1 MSLHLRIITPKR
13 IVFSGNVKSVTVPG
27 EKGRFQILR
36 NHAPIVSNL
45 VIGEI
50 KIVDEKDN
58 TIYYSVNGGFVYVFK
73 NDIKVISDEV
83 FESSEI
89 DWKKEELE
97 LTRLKEEIKQK
108 ILKEDVSA
116 LEMLVAQKHNLIKVA
131 RRTQI

>member
-108 ILKEDVSA
+108 ILKEDISA

>member
-108 ILKEDVSA
+108 ILKDDVSA